1 MNIYEF
7 VLLIVLIVTVGRL
20 VERKVARR
28 HQREASG
35 KSEADL
41 GTPSKLEDLEQRVQV
56 LERIVTDQGYELRQK
71 FRDLDG

>member
-20 VERKVARR
+20 VERKVSRR
-28 HQREASG
+28 HQREARSAN
-35 KSEADL
+35 EADS
-41 GTPSKLEDLEQRVQV
+41 GAPSKLEDLEQRIQV

>member
-20 VERKVARR
+20 VDRRVGRR
-28 HQREASG
+28 HKHSAAAPDGKGTGNSG
-35 KSEADL
+35 KLD
-41 GTPSKLEDLEQRVQV
+41 DLEKRIQV

>member
-7 VLLIVLIVTVGRL
+7 VLLIVLILTVGRL
-20 VERKVARR
+20 VERRVGRR
-28 HQREASG
+28 HQRAAAAADDAAS
-35 KSEADL
+35 
-41 GTPSKLEDLEQRVQV
+41 GTPSKLEDLEQRIRV